1 MGLVMDNTSEPGPET
16 LRRAAEGDAGAL
28 GRVFSQHRPRLRRM
42 VQLRLDRR
50 LQGRIDPSDV
60 LQEAYLEVVRSLA
73 DYLKNP
79 QIPFYLWVRFIT
91 SRKLQALHR
100 PHLWTQR

>member
-1 MGLVMDNTSEPGPET
+1 
-16 LRRAAEGDAGAL
+16 
-28 GRVFSQHRPRLRRM
+28 M

-60 LQEAYLEVVRSLA
+60 LQEAYLEVARSLA

-79 QIPFYLWVRFIT
+79 EIPFYLWVRFIT
-91 SRKLQALHR
+91 SRKLASALASDAASLRSPFSRLHA
-100 PHLWTQR
+100 